1 MNIIQNAFLKSLN
14 TFNIDALAGR
24 LYVIK
29 SDAEIDEIVEDLN
42 KHRIKHFILGSGSNV
57 LFTKNFAGG
66 IIKNELKGIKTVEED
81 ENSII
86 IQAKAGEIWD
96 ELVSFTT
103 QKGYWGL
110 ENLSGI
116 PGTVGAAPVQNIGA
130 YGVEAKDSIVR
141 IIGFDLVDLEWRI
154 LSNADCKFGYRE
166 SIFKS
171 EYRNRIL
178 ITAVDF
184 KLSKTPAPQLQYGAL
199 KELEASNA
207 GELTPEDIRDAVLKI
222 RNSKLPDPKLLGNAG
237 SFFKNPVIDK
247 ELFGQLQK
255 QYPDITCYPLE
266 DGKVKIPAGWLI
278 EQCGF
283 KGKQKGNVG
292 TYEKQSLVI
301 VNHGGATG
309 QEIFQYAREIQA
321 AVKSKFSI
329 EIHYEVQIL

>member
-24 LYVIK
+24 LYVIQ
-29 SDAEIDEIVEDLN
+29 SDAEIDEIVSDLN
-42 KHRIKHFILGSGSNV
+42 KHHLKHFILGSGSNV
-57 LFTKNFAGG
+57 LFTKNYAGG
-66 IIKNELKGIKTVEED
+66 IIKNELKGIKIVEED
-81 ENSII
+81 EDSVIV
-86 IQAKAGEIWD
+86 QAKAGEIWD
-96 ELVSFTT
+96 DFVGFTIK
-103 QKGYWGL
+103 KGYWGL

-116 PGTVGAAPVQNIGA
+116 PGTIGAAPIQNIGA
-130 YGVEAKDSIVR
+130 YGVEAKDTILR

-184 KLSKTPAPQLQYGAL
+184 KLSKTPSPKLQYGAL
-199 KELEASNA
+199 KELESRNIE
-207 GELTPEDIRDAVLKI
+207 ELTTEDVREAVLKI
-222 RNSKLPDPKLLGNAG
+222 RSSKLPDPKLLGNAG
-237 SFFKNPVIDK
+237 SFFKNPVIDN
-247 ELFGQLQK
+247 ELYVQLQK
-255 QYPDITCYPLE
+255 EYPEITCYPLP
-266 DGKVKIPAGWLI
+266 DGNVKIPAAWLI

-292 TYEKQSLVI
+292 IYEKQPLVI
-301 VNHGGATG
+301 VNYGNATG
-309 QEIFQYAREIQA
+309 QEVFQYAREIQA